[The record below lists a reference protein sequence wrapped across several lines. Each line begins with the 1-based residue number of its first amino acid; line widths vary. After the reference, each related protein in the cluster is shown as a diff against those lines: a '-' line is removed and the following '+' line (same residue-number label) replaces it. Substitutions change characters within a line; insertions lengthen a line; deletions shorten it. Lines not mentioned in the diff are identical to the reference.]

1 MATRQIQVNFPFKGI
16 NESQAFARQ
25 AGGQSGAHTTA
36 KCDNVVG
43 FDPTTGRNSGAARAG
58 TSKYCQDRING
69 ASAGQCLVHV
79 VGTVASDTRVTG
91 SSSSPASEARL
102 TASGLVRNLGPST
115 NVLAG
120 QRQTYLVGVSGG
132 TVSKITTTG
141 ITEIDSGTAA
151 LSSARYVI
159 FAQPFQEDIYFCDGT
174 NYKYYDVSSNIMLA
188 WSATTGGAMP
198 ALESNI
204 QAITGATN
212 ATPIVITIASHG
224 LDNGDQVVI
233 TGVLGNTAANGT
245 LWTIANGTTNTFEL
259 VGSVGNAAYTS
270 GGLCTR
276 LSGSRCSLIA
286 VWGGRIVMSG
296 LETDP
301 NNIFMSAVGDPFD
314 WDYSPDVQT
323 VQQAVA
329 GNITVGYGKN
339 PDVVTALIPYTD
351 DVLLVGGTHSIY
363 RILGNPAEGGVVA
376 NVTNITGIAYGSA
389 WCQTPEG
396 VIYFFGSR
404 GGVYK
409 IDPENGLP
417 NKLTAMSIDERLAD
431 LNLDNNIV
439 TLEWDDRS
447 FAVRVYI
454 TPVDG
459 SATTHYIWDIRNE
472 AWWPFSYVN
481 AAHNPLSVLLLSGN
495 TASERSIIEYGQDGY
510 VRKIDVDATTDDGSP
525 IESYV
530 YLGPFSGM
538 MFVEIAA
545 TLRENS
551 GNVTWAACSASSMER
566 ALVIAPRQTGRFTG
580 GRNACQWP
588 RAFIEQGYFRLSAT
602 GPWALE
608 SLTVAVEQVS
618 ETFNRVMRSTL

>member
-1 MATRQIQVNFPFKGI
+1 MATRKLQISFPFKGL
-16 NESQAFARQ
+16 NESQAFVRQ

-58 TSKYCQDRING
+58 TSKYCPDRIDG
-69 ASAGQCLVHV
+69 AAAGQCLVHIE
-79 VGTVASDTRVTG
+79 GNIEITTRETG
-91 SSSSPASEARL
+91 SSSTPPSEERL

-115 NVLAG
+115 AVITGA
-120 QRQTYLVGVSGG
+120 RQIHLVGVSNG

-141 ITEIDSGTAA
+141 ITTIGSGTAA
-151 LSSARYVI
+151 LSSSRNVI
-159 FAQPFQEDIYFCDGT
+159 FAEPFLEDIYFCDGT
-174 NYKYYDVSSNIMLA
+174 NYKYYDVSSNSLVT
-188 WSATTGGAMP
+188 WSATTGGTIP
-198 ALESNI
+198 ALESNV
-204 QAITGATN
+204 QAVTGAT
-212 ATPIVITIASHG
+212 AADPIVITIVGHG
-224 LDNGDQVVI
+224 LTTGDQVVI
-233 TGVLGNTAANGT
+233 SGVLGNTAANGSA
-245 LWTIANGTTNTFEL
+245 WTITVINTSTFSL
-259 VGSVGNAAYTS
+259 TGSVGIVSYLS

-301 NNIFMSAVGDPFD
+301 NNIFMSAVDDPFD

-329 GNITVGYGKN
+329 GNITNGYGKN

-409 IDPENGLP
+409 IDPENGVP

-431 LNLDNNIV
+431 LNLDDNVV
-439 TLEWDDRS
+439 TLEWDDRAL
-447 FAVRVYI
+447 AVRVYI
-454 TPVDG
+454 TPND
-459 SATTHYIWDIRNE
+459 STATTHYIWDIRNE

-481 AAHNPLSVLLLSGN
+481 ASHNPLSVHLLSGN
-495 TASERSIIEYGQDGY
+495 TASERCIIEYGQDGY
-510 VRKIDVDATTDDGSP
+510 IRKIDVDATTDDGSP

-566 ALVIAPRQTGRFTG
+566 ALDIAPRQTGRFTG

-588 RAFIEQGYFRLSAT
+588 RTFIEQGYFRLSAS

-618 ETFNRVMRSTL
+618 ETFNRVMRSTP